1 MQILEIFST
10 HIGSKAANQ
19 SPLLANKNYL
29 RGIHIEHE
37 FIILEFLCFSA
48 LRSQLQIY
56 IQIVSRSSDQCF
68 PIQIVLRS
76 PLQIFVFLL
85 RICVFQI
92 VISKPCL
99 LLPSDL
105 VFSSSF
111 GSSSLVLQIV
121 PSSSFGYSFF
131 KYFSSLRNLSST
143 WINYSISTP
152 ELESLRLDFVTEL
165 EFQRLEMLVC

>member
-48 LRSQLQIY
+48 LRSQLQIC

-99 LLPSDL
+99 LLPSD
-105 VFSSSF
+105 VFFFLWIQFISSSNRAF
-111 GSSSLVLQIV
+111 FFIRIFVLQILLK
-121 PSSSFGYSFF
+121 S
-131 KYFSSLRNLSST
+131 KK
-143 WINYSISTP
+143 
-152 ELESLRLDFVTEL
+152 L
-165 EFQRLEMLVC
+165 EFHMDKLLHLNTRTRVFEARFCHRT